1 MRRNLVAVLSFAGFC
16 LTGSVTVIAQQ
27 AGGQTSG
34 VTVQGLQAV
43 TAGVRDT
50 QQPGELIGG
59 TGEGIGNLRGQNNAT
74 GQVARPRTSGFSG
87 QRQLNQLFNQLN
99 SGFMSSRD
107 LRKQLRFPVSLG
119 FKPMAQ
125 SIQAVSG
132 ERVQNRL
139 ARIPQL
145 RENGPLTVEM
155 DGRIAVLQGEVA
167 SEDAR
172 DLVARVVLLEPG
184 ISDVQNELRVA
195 KPKTAP

>member
-1 MRRNLVAVLSFAGFC
+1 
-16 LTGSVTVIAQQ
+16 
-27 AGGQTSG
+27 
-34 VTVQGLQAV
+34 
-43 TAGVRDT
+43 
-50 QQPGELIGG
+50 
-59 TGEGIGNLRGQNNAT
+59 
-74 GQVARPRTSGFSG
+74 
-87 QRQLNQLFNQLN
+87 
-99 SGFMSSRD
+99 
-107 LRKQLRFPVSLG
+107 
-119 FKPMAQ
+119 MAQ

-139 ARIPQL
+139 ARIPRL